1 MDKKEKLKTVGIIE
15 SAAVELKSLL
25 ETAQKFTDGKAN
37 NRDLKEI
44 DFCLSKMEEHVYK
57 LNNLYLFNTHCFYI
71 CLNIII
77 QTVFFF
83 CCFKCF
89 YIRNKLYFQR

>member
-44 DFCLSKMEEHVYK
+44 DFCLSKMKEHVYK
-57 LNNLYLFNTHCFYI
+57 LNNLFSE
-71 CLNIII
+71 
-77 QTVFFF
+77 
-83 CCFKCF
+83 
-89 YIRNKLYFQR
+89 NKIEELLKS